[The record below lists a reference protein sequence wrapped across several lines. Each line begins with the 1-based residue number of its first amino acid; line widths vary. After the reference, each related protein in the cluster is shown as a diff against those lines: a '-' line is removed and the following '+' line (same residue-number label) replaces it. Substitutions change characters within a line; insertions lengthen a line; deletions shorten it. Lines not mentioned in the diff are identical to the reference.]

1 MTFELIVIILLAL
14 AGGLAMF
21 GPQAVT
27 EIALWRDR
35 RHQARVRRIER
46 ELAQTQGQL
55 EALALRHAAW
65 LQACGHEARKALILE
80 SFRVSQE
87 AQDNANDQH
96 RC

>member
-46 ELAQTQGQL
+46 ELA
-55 EALALRHAAW
+55 LALRHAAW

-80 SFRVSQE
+80 SFRLSQE
-87 AQDNANDQH
+87 AQNNANDQH